1 MDAAKYSEER
11 VGSTPTLTTKCANDV
26 PITNSILGYAK
37 IYISRKFGPLAQ
49 LARAPVLHT
58 GGFVGSNPTGSTIGQ
73 PVQVSPA
80 GPNQPTK
87 DESDFH

>member
-58 GGFVGSNPTGSTIGQ
+58 GGHGFESHRVHSKDNI
-73 PVQVSPA
+73 QVSPA
-80 GPNQPTK
+80 GPNHPTK